1 VLKQTCDYLV
11 RQRECHSDRLTLA
24 ATLVAL
30 LVVLL
35 LKRQARRW
43 LARAFIA
50 DRFLINGVWDVGT
63 GLILKTLSFLFST
76 AGGTSA

>member
-1 VLKQTCDYLV
+1 
-11 RQRECHSDRLTLA
+11 
-24 ATLVAL
+24 
-30 LVVLL
+30 VLL

-63 GLILKTLSFLFST
+63 GLILKTLSF
-76 AGGTSA
+76 

>member
-1 VLKQTCDYLV
+1 
-11 RQRECHSDRLTLA
+11 
-24 ATLVAL
+24 
-30 LVVLL
+30 VLL